1 VQSFLTFGTGCRC
14 AVGVSMLPYTG
25 RESVLSVVGLNVVA
39 ERKSLPFHHE
49 LIADCP
55 AMFM

>member
-1 VQSFLTFGTGCRC
+1 MQSFLAFGTGCSC
-14 AVGVSMLPYTG
+14 AVGVSKLAYTG
-25 RESVLSVVGLNVVA
+25 RESVLSTVGLNMVA
-39 ERKSLPFHHE
+39 RRKSPPFHHE